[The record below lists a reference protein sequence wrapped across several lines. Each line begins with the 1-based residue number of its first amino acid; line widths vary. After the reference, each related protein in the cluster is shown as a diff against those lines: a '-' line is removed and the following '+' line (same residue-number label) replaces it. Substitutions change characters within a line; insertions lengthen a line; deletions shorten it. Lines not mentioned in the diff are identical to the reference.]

1 MNECIPEFNAWL
13 RIFGHIS
20 GYGDLCHRWAWV
32 GGGDC
37 WPVTS
42 MASRGSF
49 LGAPDKWPAPCK
61 GWYLLTWRLICV
73 VSQNL
78 LRVVFRDSTP
88 CNIYLLYNSFFPRF
102 PSIFFC
108 LFFLSRFFNSARSYQ
123 QSGFQ
128 LQPWSMVRFLA
139 FDPKVFVS
147 FANGWKRRT
156 FWTLRGET
164 TKTTGGFKLFSIFD
178 PGEMIQF
185 D

>member
-1 MNECIPEFNAWL
+1 MNSMPNFCAEVGENNLWAASGPLYIATDRVQKASCIPAGANQSLANCLRIKKDGPKCNLFVYRISCRMKECIPEFNAWL

-78 LRVVFRDSTP
+78 LSVVFRDSTP
-88 CNIYLLYNSFFPRF
+88 CNIYLLQK
-102 PSIFFC
+102 
-108 LFFLSRFFNSARSYQ
+108 FFLSRD
-123 QSGFQ
+123 
-128 LQPWSMVRFLA
+128 FLA
-139 FDPKVFVS
+139 FF
-147 FANGWKRRT
+147 F
-156 FWTLRGET
+156 FE
-164 TKTTGGFKLFSIFD
+164 SIF
-178 PGEMIQF
+178 QLSKNL
-185 D
+185 